1 MLTKYIFNGYYV
13 FMKNRKS
20 FLLNMS
26 KSDFLLLEH
35 IANIKNLTVSELM
48 RDLINKYVADEFSKI
63 NKKDMETIIYE
74 KK

>member
-1 MLTKYIFNGYYV
+1 
-13 FMKNRKS
+13 
-20 FLLNMS
+20 MS